1 MIKRLPAEATTY
13 DTRGEAYESIDRN
26 KRYSQIIDCLGYAHL
41 TAKEIAVKMFKR
53 GLIPS
58 IERNFTAPRLTEL
71 SQMGVVEPVGRTKCK
86 WTGKT
91 VSVYALT
98 ETWRK
103 KYGTS
108 L

>member
-1 MIKRLPAEATTY
+1 MIKRIPAEATTY
-13 DTRGEAYESIDRN
+13 DTRGESHESVDKS
-26 KRYSQIIDCLGYAHL
+26 KRYSQIISCLVKQDM
-41 TAKEIAVKMFKR
+41 TAKEVAVMMFKL

-58 IERNFTAPRLTEL
+58 TERNFTAPRLTEL

-91 VSVYALT
+91 VAVYALT

-103 KYGTS
+103 RKCQ